1 MSITWPY
8 EHAQTETRSTSPKP
22 EGFRNRNQGKFGKLL
37 DQTLT
42 FYATI
47 SLTLVNKHVLAPEA
61 VPRTL
66 KSSQM
71 D

>member
-22 EGFRNRNQGKFGKLL
+22 ESFRNRNHGKFGKLL
-37 DQTLT
+37 EQTLT
-42 FYATI
+42 FYATKI
-47 SLTLVNKHVLAPEA
+47 TNVSKHVLAPEA
-61 VPRTL
+61 VPCTL